1 MAAICCVAAD
11 HQLQC
16 LLSPLANP
24 EKNKSPVLTHL
35 SMLVET
41 AIGIPFVPGN
51 RVKVLRNGDEIFPAM
66 LGAINRSERSI
77 DFVTHVY
84 WTGDIAVKFAQ
95 ALAQRAQSGVTVRLL
110 LDAFGCH
117 SIDDEL
123 IDLMQNAGVEVRW
136 FRPFSQWKV
145 WKWDNRTHRKIVV
158 CDHDIA
164 FTGGVGIAKEWEGD
178 ARNPSEWRET
188 HFQITGPIVNA
199 IRSGFLSNWS
209 ETLVTGV
216 PEIDHP
222 VRPAQDGSASI
233 QAVSSPSSIN
243 WSDIAMLFRVLIKN
257 ANSKIDITTAYFVPD
272 ETLLTQLREAC
283 KRGVEIRLLLPGQH
297 TDQRLSQLGGED
309 HFKALLE
316 AGVKIFQY
324 QRTMLHAKLMVVDDS
339 VAVVG
344 SANMNHRS
352 MAKDEEFC
360 LVIEDATT
368 IVELNQ
374 HFDEDLQHS
383 EALDM
388 ENWRKRSV
396 WQRAGEMFSRVTR
409 AEL

>member
-1 MAAICCVAAD
+1 MLTD
-11 HQLQC
+11 TGPQLQ
-16 LLSPLANP
+16 P
-24 EKNKSPVLTHL
+24 KKKSIVLIHL
-35 SMLVET
+35 STLVET

-66 LGAINRSERSI
+66 LAAIEQAEHSI
-77 DFVTHVY
+77 DLVTHVY
-84 WTGDIAVKFAQ
+84 WTGDIADKFAH
-95 ALAQRAQSGVTVRLL
+95 ALANRANSGVTVRLL

-117 SIDDEL
+117 RIDAEL
-123 IDLMQNAGVEVRW
+123 IELMQSAGVEIRW

-145 WKWDNRTHRKIVV
+145 WKWDNRTHRKIMV
-158 CDHDIA
+158 CDYEVA
-164 FTGGVGIAKEWEGD
+164 FTGGIGIAEEWAGD
-178 ARNPSEWRET
+178 ARNPEEWRET
-188 HFQITGPIVNA
+188 HFQITGPVVNA

-209 ETLVTGV
+209 ETLETGV
-216 PEIDHP
+216 PDIEQP
-222 VRPAQDGSASI
+222 KRPATDGSASI
-233 QAVSSPSSIN
+233 QAVRSPSSIN
-243 WSDIAMLFRVLIKN
+243 WSDIAMLFRVLIVN
-257 ANSKIDITTAYFVPD
+257 AQSSIDITTAYFVPD
-272 ETLLTQLREAC
+272 EILTTQLCDAC
-283 KRGVEIRLLLPGQH
+283 SRGVKVRLLLPGEH

-309 HFKALLE
+309 HFKRLLE
-316 AGVKIFQY
+316 AGIEIFQY

-374 HFDEDLQHS
+374 HFDDDLQYS
-383 EALDM
+383 EALDLA
-388 ENWRKRSV
+388 NWRDRSA
-396 WQRAGEMFSRVTR
+396 WQRMGEFFSRAAR

>member
-1 MAAICCVAAD
+1 M
-11 HQLQC
+11 
-16 LLSPLANP
+16 
-24 EKNKSPVLTHL
+24 
-35 SMLVET
+35 
-41 AIGIPFVPGN
+41 
-51 RVKVLRNGDEIFPAM
+51 KVLRNGDEIFPAM
-66 LGAINRSERSI
+66 LEAIEQSRHSI
-77 DFVTHVY
+77 DVVTHVY
-84 WTGDIAVKFAQ
+84 WTGDIADKFAR
-95 ALAQRAQSGVTVRLL
+95 ALADRASSGVTVRLL

-117 SIDDEL
+117 SIDGDL
-123 IDLMQNAGVEVRW
+123 INLMQHAGVEIRW

-158 CDHDIA
+158 CDYEIA

-178 ARNPSEWRET
+178 ARDPSEWRET
-188 HFQITGPIVNA
+188 HFRITGPVVNA

-209 ETLVTGV
+209 ETLGTGV
-216 PEIDHP
+216 PEIEHP
-222 VRPAQDGSASI
+222 VRPESDGSASI
-233 QAVSSPSSIN
+233 QAVCSPSSIN
-243 WSDIAMLFRVLIKN
+243 WSDIAMLFRVLIVK
-257 ANSKIDITTAYFVPD
+257 ARSRIDITTAYFVPD
-272 ETLLTQLREAC
+272 ETLVSQLCEAC
-283 KRGVEIRLLLPGQH
+283 KRGVEIRLLLPGKH

-309 HFKALLE
+309 HFKILLE
-316 AGVKIFQY
+316 AGVKVFQY

-374 HFDEDLQHS
+374 HFDEDLQYS
-383 EALDM
+383 EALDLS
-388 ENWRKRSV
+388 NWRERSV
-396 WQRAGEMFSRVTR
+396 WQRTGELFSRVTR